1 MSRASQEFFRHI
13 TDTCGLEILHLLQ
26 TRCCYV
32 RSTRVR
38 HASDITHVTICVRMV
53 YVRDV
58 FVLRKENLYPKTDMY
73 TGCTSDLCETPE
85 IHVSILIRINT
96 IWVRRPMFMST
107 ACLWLLTL
115 QDVHNSVLKV
125 CSLAFFE
132 QFPGMLRNMKDPG
145 NGKQTGNEWNRTRV
159 CSARSLFGTCSPT
172 TNSPGVP
179 TRRRRE
185 NLGRVTKPEL
195 GCSAVESFGKSTYLR
210 HHSPAGAKIFRSSP
224 QLNFDLKLFKL
235 VCFTSWFYFV
245 AQIHLFSMADPLGRR
260 SESISL
266 NCRHNVHRFV
276 EVVTL
281 NDSTVEQPLN
291 GTEKVWKRR
300 HCLLQGQSR
309 SKWLTTVLE
318 FFVRDV
324 HETLQSDRAP
334 PKAIAWDYTRQS
346 IKLGVNQANTVV
358 HIHKTRKT
366 DEGNSTCGALFPAVT
381 ISFGIQLARS
391 LSLSLSLSLCVVFV
405 ANVLWTSL
413 NNVICGGVI

>member
-1 MSRASQEFFRHI
+1 
-13 TDTCGLEILHLLQ
+13 
-26 TRCCYV
+26 
-32 RSTRVR
+32 
-38 HASDITHVTICVRMV
+38 
-53 YVRDV
+53 
-58 FVLRKENLYPKTDMY
+58 
-73 TGCTSDLCETPE
+73 
-85 IHVSILIRINT
+85 
-96 IWVRRPMFMST
+96 MFMST

-132 QFPGMLRNMKDPG
+132 QFTGMLRNMKDPG
-145 NGKQTGNEWNRTRV
+145 NGKQTGNEWKKCHRSTGTAGTGWPRRGLCLARAAQLQTALVFRLADVVRT
-159 CSARSLFGTCSPT
+159 SADVIYGIT
-172 TNSPGVP
+172 TAQ
-179 TRRRRE
+179 
-185 NLGRVTKPEL
+185 LVTL
-195 GCSAVESFGKSTYLR
+195 
-210 HHSPAGAKIFRSSP
+210 HSGW
-224 QLNFDLKLFKL
+224 
-235 VCFTSWFYFV
+235 TSIY
-245 AQIHLFSMADPLGRR
+245 RR
-260 SESISL
+260 STSSAWPIRLDGALRVSASTAVF
-266 NCRHNVHRFV
+266 VHRFV

-309 SKWLTTVLE
+309 SKCLTTLVLE

-334 PKAIAWDYTRQS
+334 PKAIAWDHTRQS

-391 LSLSLSLSLCVVFV
+391 LSLSLSLSLCCFCGKCPLNIFEQCHMWRGYL
-405 ANVLWTSL
+405 AISL
-413 NNVICGGVI
+413 AITWR